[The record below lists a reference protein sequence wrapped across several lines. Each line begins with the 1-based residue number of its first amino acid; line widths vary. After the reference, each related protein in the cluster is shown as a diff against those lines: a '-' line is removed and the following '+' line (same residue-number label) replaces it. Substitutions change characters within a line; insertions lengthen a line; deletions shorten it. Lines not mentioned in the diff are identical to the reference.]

1 MNPSP
6 APSTRGDPRRFL
18 FLRTFK
24 HLAGGGPTPPLGPL
38 YLAASIRQRFG
49 GRFDLKL
56 MDSGLVGTQQIAEE
70 LARFQPDYVGL
81 SSLSCEDD
89 LLHELAGLVRSVR
102 RETCV
107 IAGGPHS
114 MVAGE
119 GLLADLNIDYVVVGE
134 AEVSL
139 TALLDALEDGQDPD
153 ALPGVALR
161 RNGEPAAASPAPFIE
176 DLDSL
181 PFPAWDL
188 VDFDAYARFP
198 NWSGVQ
204 VEKRHAPLLT
214 SRGCPYGCYFCHNLF
229 GKKIRTRSPQHVLDE
244 MTLLR
249 NEYGIREIHVVDDVF
264 NYDPARAGE
273 ICDRIARS
281 KPGFHLAFPNGLRAD
296 IMTEELIGKLREAG
310 TYRINYGFETASPR
324 LQKMIGKNLDV
335 PRALE
340 TFSRTAASGILT
352 GAYFMFGFPTQT
364 REEIL
369 EDIRVAAD
377 SDLDAAYFFKATPY
391 PGSRFHSAVEGDRKG
406 AEPVRYA
413 DYHFYSTQ
421 RSHGG
426 MDARELNNLILLA
439 QKRFYLRA
447 RRLWRIFRKSSRKT
461 EFVRNLV
468 TVFSLLVQSYVV
480 RQLEKAKPAEVR
492 S

>member
-1 MNPSP
+1 MDRSP
-6 APSTRGDPRRFL
+6 TPPTHGDTRRFL

-38 YLAASIRQRFG
+38 YLAASIRRRFG
-49 GRFDLKL
+49 ERFALKL
-56 MDSGLVGTQQIAEE
+56 LDSGVQANRRIAEE
-70 LARFQPDYVGL
+70 MERFRPDYVGL
-81 SSLSCEDD
+81 STLSCEDD
-89 LLHELAGLVRSVR
+89 LMHELAGVARSVR
-102 RETCV
+102 AETCV

-119 GLLADLNIDYVVVGE
+119 SILANPRIDYVVVGE
-134 AEVSL
+134 GEETLAG
-139 TALLDALEDGQDPD
+139 LLETLEDGRTPEG
-153 ALPGVALR
+153 LPGVALR
-161 RNGEPAAASPAPFIE
+161 RNGEPAAAPPAPLIQ
-176 DLDSL
+176 DLDAL

-188 VDFDAYARFP
+188 VDFDAYAKFP

-204 VEKRHAPLLT
+204 REKRHAPLLT

-229 GKKIRTRSPQHVLDE
+229 GKKIRTRSPEQVLAE

-249 NEYGIREIHVVDDVF
+249 KEHGIREIHVVDDVF
-264 NYDPARAGE
+264 NYDPERAGE
-273 ICDRIARS
+273 ICDRIAQTGL
-281 KPGFHLAFPNGLRAD
+281 GFHLSFPNGLRAD
-296 IMTEELIGKLREAG
+296 IMTEDLIRRLRTAG

-335 PRALE
+335 PRAVE
-340 TFSRTAASGILT
+340 TFRLTAASGILT

-369 EDIRVAAD
+369 EDIRFAAD
-377 SDLDAAYFFKATPY
+377 SDLDAAYFFKATAY
-391 PGSRFHSAVEGDRKG
+391 PGSRFHSAVQGDRDG
-406 AEPVRYA
+406 AGPVRYT
-413 DYHFYSTQ
+413 DYHFYSTE

-426 MDARELNNLILLA
+426 LDPRELNGLMLLA
-439 QKRFYLRA
+439 QKRFYLRG

-461 EFVRNLV
+461 EFLRNLL
-468 TVFSLLVQSYVV
+468 TVFSLLIQSYVI
-480 RQLEKAKPAEVR
+480 RQLERKPVEIR